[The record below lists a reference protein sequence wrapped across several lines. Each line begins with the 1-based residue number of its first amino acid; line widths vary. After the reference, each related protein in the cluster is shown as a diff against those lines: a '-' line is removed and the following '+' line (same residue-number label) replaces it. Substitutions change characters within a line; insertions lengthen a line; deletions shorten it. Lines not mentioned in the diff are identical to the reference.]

1 MLTLVKSTLSSLLI
15 YFMFLFVIPK
25 RATVRLEK
33 IQRDLLWGGGAL
45 EQKPHLVLVK
55 WFIVRLDK
63 QKEGLGIRA
72 LSILN
77 EVLLGK
83 WSWRFVSERDILWKR
98 VIVGKYGLDEGG

>member
-45 EQKPHLVLVK
+45 EQKPHLVK